1 MPGLFPERSPRRLLT
16 DAAPGGLDS
25 PPARRARRV
34 KPPSLAQHGFV
45 LATFYVTITLLSW
58 THELE
63 ERRSRTKW
71 LNREG

>member
-1 MPGLFPERSPRRLLT
+1 
-16 DAAPGGLDS
+16 
-25 PPARRARRV
+25 
-34 KPPSLAQHGFV
+34 V